1 MECCQYLLNYWR
13 HFQYSFSS
21 NKAVLK
27 QSLVLLGTLDF
38 TGSEQWAT
46 FNFPQFTVLS
56 NEFLCFQ
63 IVVPSLTKKSH
74 FCDIINNYYSDI
86 TNMKFENFSIYSL
99 YISFEN
105 NVFTLLSFRIMW
117 IVSNLATR
125 ETGINLVNVNEK
137 YRVVHPATLK
147 LTSWRYVTSRGKQ
160 TKKTSTMPKCC
171 LHGNL
176 KSQ

>member
-1 MECCQYLLNYWR
+1 MT
-13 HFQYSFSS
+13 SS
-21 NKAVLK
+21 
-27 QSLVLLGTLDF
+27 
-38 TGSEQWAT
+38 
-46 FNFPQFTVLS
+46 
-56 NEFLCFQ
+56 
-63 IVVPSLTKKSH
+63 
-74 FCDIINNYYSDI
+74 IINYYSDI

-137 YRVVHPATLK
+137 YRVVHPATLN
-147 LTSWRYVTSRGKQ
+147 LTSWQYVTSRGKQ
-160 TKKTSTMPKCC
+160 TEKTSTMPKCC

-176 KSQ
+176 KS

>member
-1 MECCQYLLNYWR
+1 MLEENGIQNGHKLMSFYFFIKSIFKNLHGMLSISLKL
-13 HFQYSFSS
+13 YSFSS

-99 YISFEN
+99 
-105 NVFTLLSFRIMW
+105 
-117 IVSNLATR
+117 
-125 ETGINLVNVNEK
+125 
-137 YRVVHPATLK
+137 
-147 LTSWRYVTSRGKQ
+147 
-160 TKKTSTMPKCC
+160 
-171 LHGNL
+171 
-176 KSQ
+176 